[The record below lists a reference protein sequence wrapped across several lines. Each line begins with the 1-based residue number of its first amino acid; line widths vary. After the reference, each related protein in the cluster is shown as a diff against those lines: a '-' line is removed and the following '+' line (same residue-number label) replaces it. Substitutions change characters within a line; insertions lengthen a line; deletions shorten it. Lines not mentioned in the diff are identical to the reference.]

1 MNRADLKN
9 ILEQNNVPKYVYNFD
24 SQGQK
29 DERFT
34 LVCEDGLWRVYYVER
49 GVKTT
54 DESFESEDAA
64 CEYLRSV
71 ILD

>member
-1 MNRADLKN
+1 MNRTELKK
-9 ILEQNNVPKYVYNFD
+9 ILEQNNVPNYVYNFD
-24 SQGQK
+24 PQGQK

-34 LVCEDGLWRVYYVER
+34 LVCEDGLWHVYYVER

-54 DESFESEDAA
+54 DESFESEAAA
-64 CEYLRSV
+64 CEYLRSA